1 MITIGKLIDI
11 LEGFAENE
19 EFDLDEALDI
29 VDENGYRDLIL
40 TYETVIEEVTDLI
53 YRDQIQQARNILLK
67 LCPLGWKFGDG
78 IADFW
83 GYNENDNTYTSI
95 QDTTDLIRF
104 LRKLCR
110 N

>member
-67 LCPLGWKFGDG
+67 LCPL
-78 IADFW
+78 
-83 GYNENDNTYTSI
+83 
-95 QDTTDLIRF
+95 R
-104 LRKLCR
+104 
-110 N
+110 